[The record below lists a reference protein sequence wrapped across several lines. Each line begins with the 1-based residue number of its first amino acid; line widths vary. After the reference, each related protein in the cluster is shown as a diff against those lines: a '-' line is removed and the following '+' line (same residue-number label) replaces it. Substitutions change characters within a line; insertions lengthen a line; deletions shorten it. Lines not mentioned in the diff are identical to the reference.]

1 MLFLFMVEHHTYH
14 IKNHI
19 LHKDTLKRAML
30 LINSKYT
37 SLSLSALR
45 LLRKIIGKG
54 DDSYNSHLIKVFFR
68 NKKFA
73 NFYFK
78 KSSEGAPCRTCGGTI
93 QKWAAL
99 QSAEFGDF
107 GDV

>member
-1 MLFLFMVEHHTYH
+1 MMLFLFMVEHHTYH

-54 DDSYNSHLIKVFFR
+54 DESYNSHLIKVLLKLLKIFKYFLKFF
-68 NKKFA
+68 K
-73 NFYFK
+73 
-78 KSSEGAPCRTCGGTI
+78 
-93 QKWAAL
+93 
-99 QSAEFGDF
+99 
-107 GDV
+107 

>member
-1 MLFLFMVEHHTYH
+1 MSFSLLESSLDYFRLDVILLLFLFMVEHHTYH

-30 LINSKYT
+30 LVNSKYT

-54 DDSYNSHLIKVFFR
+54 DESYNSHLIKERESNLVDNLATVPATFI
-68 NKKFA
+68 
-73 NFYFK
+73 
-78 KSSEGAPCRTCGGTI
+78 P
-93 QKWAAL
+93 
-99 QSAEFGDF
+99 
-107 GDV
+107 

>member
-1 MLFLFMVEHHTYH
+1 MMLFLFMVEHHTHH

-45 LLRKIIGKG
+45 LLRKIVGKG
-54 DDSYNSHLIKVFFR
+54 DESYNSHLIKVCFSKISLFLER
-68 NKKFA
+68 ILMEHIAMKN
-73 NFYFK
+73 
-78 KSSEGAPCRTCGGTI
+78 SLES
-93 QKWAAL
+93 
-99 QSAEFGDF
+99 
-107 GDV
+107 